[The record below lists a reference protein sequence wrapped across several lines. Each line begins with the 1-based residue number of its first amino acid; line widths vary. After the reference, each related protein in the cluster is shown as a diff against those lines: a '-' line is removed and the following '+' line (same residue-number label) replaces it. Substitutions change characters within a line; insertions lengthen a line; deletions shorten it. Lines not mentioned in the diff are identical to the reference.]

1 MEAVSMAKK
10 KVTIKDVAREAGVS
24 TAAVSYVMNNRTDVR
39 ISDETRKKIL
49 QVINLLDYTPNQA
62 ARSLVANKKKY
73 LRHLHTCF

>member
-1 MEAVSMAKK
+1 MAKK

-62 ARSLVANKKKY
+62 ARSLVANKKVSSPFTY
-73 LRHLHTCF
+73 LLLTVYS